1 MARTWSTALLDNL
14 RRRWRDIPLPS
25 WGRGAR
31 PPAPDLPEADR
42 ARVEALMRE
51 CLEARGG
58 EVSARARAAELGR
71 IYLGLAPEGRRR
83 FLATLSTAF
92 DIDDGALETAVRGW
106 LAATPG
112 DSRRLARE
120 GLRRALEPPRMRLLT
135 QLNALPEGTKFLVD
149 LRADAME
156 AARKDTA
163 IAALDQDLKRLLG
176 AWFDVGFLELRRI
189 TWDAPASLLEKLA
202 RYEAVHRVRGWV
214 DLKNRLD
221 SDRRLYA
228 FFHPRM
234 PSEPLIFIE
243 VALVQGLADSV
254 AGLLDERAPVGDAA
268 AADTAIFYSISNA
281 QAGLAGISFGDFLIK
296 RVVDELG
303 REFPQLKTYAT
314 LSPLPGF
321 RRWLAGR
328 LAEAPD
334 AFVGEEERAAL
345 AGGEGE
351 GTLAAALAGDD
362 WTRDEERRAAL
373 QAPLLRAAARY
384 LVEAKRED
392 GLPWDP
398 VARFHLSNGAEIY
411 RLAWWADPSAHGLK
425 QSCGVMVNYRYRLD
439 EIEAR
444 HEAYARDG
452 SVAAAPAVA
461 RLAAS

>member
-1 MARTWSTALLDNL
+1 
-14 RRRWRDIPLPS
+14 
-25 WGRGAR
+25 
-31 PPAPDLPEADR
+31 
-42 ARVEALMRE
+42 MRE

-83 FLATLSTAF
+83 FLATLAGPF
-92 DIDDGALETAVRGW
+92 DVDDGALEIAARGW

-112 DSRRLARE
+112 NSRRLARE
-120 GLRRALEPPRMRLLT
+120 GLRRALEPPRLKLLT

-156 AARKDTA
+156 AGRKDPA
-163 IAALDQDLKRLLG
+163 VAGLDQDLKRLLG

-243 VALVQGLADSV
+243 VALVKGVADSI
-254 AGLLDERAPVGDAA
+254 ARLLDESAPVGDPA
-268 AADTAIFYSISNA
+268 AADTAIFYSINNA

-296 RVVDELG
+296 RVVDELR
-303 REFPQLKTYAT
+303 REFPQLKTFAT

-321 RRWLAGR
+321 RRWLEGR

-334 AFVGEEERAAL
+334 AFLADGEAPIGG
-345 AGGEGE
+345 AGGQS
-351 GTLAAALAGDD
+351 TLGAALAGDE
-362 WTRDEERRAAL
+362 WGRDEETRAAL

-384 LVEAKRED
+384 LVEAKRDD
-392 GLPWDP
+392 GLPWDS
-398 VARFHLSNGAEIY
+398 VARFHLSNGAEIF
-411 RLAWWADPSAHGLK
+411 RLAWWADPSPHGLK

-439 EIEAR
+439 EIEVH

-452 SVAAAPAVA
+452 TVAASSAVA
-461 RLAAS
+461 KLAAS